1 MTTFEIRVRDAV
13 ESDAPAIAAL
23 LDALGHPLEPARVV
37 AQLEALARQGRCAT
51 LVAEVDGRV
60 VGLVSAQ
67 AMLMLHRPDPSGRV
81 TVLVVDSAAHASGV
95 GTRLLREAESFL
107 AREGC
112 TRIEVTSSP
121 HRVEAHAFYL
131 RRGYERQGERFAK
144 VRR

>member
-1 MTTFEIRVRDAV
+1 MTLLEIRVRDALA
-13 ESDAPAIAAL
+13 SDSHEIAAL
-23 LDALGHPLEPARVV
+23 LDALGHPLEPARVI

-67 AMLMLHRPDPSGRV
+67 AMLMLHRPEPSGRV
-81 TVLVVDSAAHASGV
+81 TVLVVDSSAHGTGV
-95 GTRLLREAESFL
+95 GSRLLREAESFL
-107 AREGC
+107 EREGC

-121 HRVEAHAFYL
+121 HRVEAHAFYV
-131 RRGYERQGERFAK
+131 RRGFERQGERFAK